1 MRRKSKVT
9 LPVAAIATILISGMA
24 SANWTVKR
32 IHGEKNQP
40 RCILESEKKTL
51 YDGYQDTEAFMRLD
65 DKSLFIMTE
74 SNIDP
79 NFSDVGLQVDGYGF
93 IRMDKVSREKR
104 ALFESAIAKII
115 NQFKAG
121 ITVKV
126 QLRFWPT
133 WPTTKTYSVTFSLI
147 GFREA
152 YAASLR
158 CK

>member
-1 MRRKSKVT
+1 MRRKLRVT
-9 LPVAAIATILISGMA
+9 LPVAAIATILIGGMA

-32 IHGEKNQP
+32 IHGENNQP
-40 RCILESEKKTL
+40 RCILESEKETL

-65 DKSLFIMTE
+65 DKSLLIMTE

-79 NFSDVGLQVDGYGF
+79 NFSDVGLQVEGYGF
-93 IRMDKVSREKR
+93 IRMDKVSMEKGV
-104 ALFESAIAKII
+104 LFESEIAQII

-121 ITVKV
+121 VTAKV

-133 WPTTKTYSVTFSLI
+133 WPATKTYSVTFSLI

>member
-1 MRRKSKVT
+1 MHRKLKVT
-9 LPVAAIATILISGMA
+9 LPVAAIATILISAMA

-32 IHGEKNQP
+32 IRGEKNQL
-40 RCILESEKKTL
+40 RCILESEKEAL

-65 DKSLFIMTE
+65 DKSLLVMTE

-79 NFSDVGLQVDGYGF
+79 NFSDVGLQVDEYGF
-93 IRMDKVSREKR
+93 IRMDKVSMEKR
-104 ALFESAIAKII
+104 ALFESEIATII

-121 ITVKV
+121 VTAKV

-133 WPTTKTYSVTFSLI
+133 WPATKTYSVTFSLI

>member
-1 MRRKSKVT
+1 MRRKLRFT
-9 LPVAAIATILISGMA
+9 LPVAAIATILLSGMA
-24 SANWTVKR
+24 SADWTVKR
-32 IHGEKNQP
+32 IRGEKNQP

-65 DKSLFIMTE
+65 DKSLLIMTE

-93 IRMDKVSREKR
+93 IRMDKVSMEKR
-104 ALFESAIAKII
+104 ALFESEIATII

-121 ITVKV
+121 VTAKV

-133 WPTTKTYSVTFSLI
+133 WPATKTYSVTFSLI

-152 YAASLR
+152 HGASLR

>member
-1 MRRKSKVT
+1 MRRKLKVT
-9 LPVAAIATILISGMA
+9 LPVAAVATILISGVA

-32 IHGEKNQP
+32 IQGEKNQS
-40 RCILESEKKTL
+40 RCILESERKTL

-65 DKSLFIMTE
+65 DKSLLVLTE

-79 NFSDVGLQVDGYGF
+79 NFSDVGLEVDGYGF
-93 IRMDKVSREKR
+93 IGMDKVSMEKR
-104 ALFESAIAKII
+104 ALFESEIAKII
-115 NQFKAG
+115 NQFKTGVTA
-121 ITVKV
+121 KV

-133 WPTTKTYSVTFSLI
+133 WPATKTYSVTFSLI

>member
-1 MRRKSKVT
+1 MRRKLRVT
-9 LPVAAIATILISGMA
+9 LPVAAIATILIGGMA

-32 IHGEKNQP
+32 IQGENNQP
-40 RCILESEKKTL
+40 RCILESEKETL

-65 DKSLFIMTE
+65 DKSLLIMTE

-79 NFSDVGLQVDGYGF
+79 NFSDVGLQVEGYGF
-93 IRMDKVSREKR
+93 IRMDKVSMENGV
-104 ALFESAIAKII
+104 LFESEIAQII

-121 ITVKV
+121 VTAKV

-133 WPTTKTYSVTFSLI
+133 WPATKTYSVTFSLI

>member
-1 MRRKSKVT
+1 MRRKLRVT

-32 IHGEKNQP
+32 IRGENNQL
-40 RCILESEKKTL
+40 RCILESEKETL

-65 DKSLFIMTE
+65 EKSLLIMTE

-93 IRMDKVSREKR
+93 IRMNKVSMEKR
-104 ALFESAIAKII
+104 VLFESEISKII

-121 ITVKV
+121 VTVKV

-133 WPTTKTYSVTFSLI
+133 WPATKTYSITFSLI